1 VNRNDFTSLPGS
13 IALGM
18 LWDVLQGSS
27 FAHALEDTEVPRAP
41 RSPKY
46 DFRIRRKGGYAWA
59 SETDLDGLRFWCG
72 KYKESAESGSQW
84 AEKDA
89 KNAEK
94 LGYWIAWRECF
105 PKDAWQGQRNDDQVT
120 AAVPS
125 HKPHIHE
132 WEPKPEA
139 AVPANRGDAYEEEGG
154 NADFPAGW

>member
-1 VNRNDFTSLPGS
+1 VNKEELLALPPNMALRILVNAMLPSLPEVFDN
-13 IALGM
+13 IAQ
-18 LWDVLQGSS
+18 VE
-27 FAHALEDTEVPRAP
+27 APRAP

-72 KYKESAESGSQW
+72 KYKESAGSGSQW

-89 KNAEK
+89 KNADK
-94 LGYWIAWRECF
+94 LEYWIAWRECF
-105 PKDAWQGQRNDDQVT
+105 PKDAWQGQRNDEQVT

-132 WEPKPEA
+132 WEPRAETLAPK
-139 AVPANRGDAYEEEGG
+139 GDAYEEHGES
-154 NADFPAGW
+154 DEIPF